1 MTQCPQLKHSLIQIN
16 LPAALERE
24 TIADALE
31 IARNCRDIKE
41 CLEASKELAEMQEID
56 LHNVADRVEST
67 SIQVQDANR
76 HLIHAASAQRNTRTA
91 TLSIILGI
99 CGMITLGPLGGLIGG
114 TAGLIGGLSSGAV
127 VGAVHYSVT
136 EH

>member
-1 MTQCPQLKHSLIQIN
+1 MTQCPQLKHSLVQIN
-16 LPAALERE
+16 LQAALERE
-24 TIADALE
+24 TIADAFE

-56 LHNVADRVEST
+56 LHDVADRVEST
-67 SIQVQDANR
+67 SIQVQDANQ
-76 HLIHAASAQRNTRTA
+76 HLIHAQRNTRTA

-114 TAGLIGGLSSGAV
+114 TAGLIGGLSSGA
-127 VGAVHYSVT
+127 GAVHYSVT
-136 EH
+136 EHRE